1 MTTSETKPVNC
12 PICNAESRYDFSSR
26 DLMFDLYTRYDYFS
40 CLSCRGVFQQPMP
53 NPEKINSFYPVN
65 YFIYDKKAQVKNT
78 SKFKQA
84 LLWRKKAY
92 SHLNPS
98 GLYKLLSMIASPFY
112 QLEKPQYVENGTLLD
127 VGCGNG
133 RYLLTMRSLGWQVQG
148 VELSEDGLK
157 VCRSAGLDVHH
168 GDLLSA
174 SLAANSFDVVTA
186 RHLIEH
192 VPDPHSFM
200 AELARVL
207 KPGGKLIIETPNSD
221 ALGRAYLGPKW
232 FANDV
237 PRHLILFSPTSLR
250 VLAQKYGLKNSSVN
264 YSSGPKIILN
274 SVDCVIGNQ
283 GKPSNKIS
291 WRRKLSRIY
300 IWLARYTKRGD
311 TIHTVFTK

>member
-1 MTTSETKPVNC
+1 MTTSDIKPVTC

-40 CLSCRGVFQQPMP
+40 CLSCRSIFQQPMP
-53 NPEKINSFYPVN
+53 NLEEINSFYPAN
-65 YFIYDKKAQVKNT
+65 YSIYDENAQVRSI

-92 SHLNPS
+92 SHLKPS
-98 GLYKLLSMIASPFY
+98 GLYKFLSLIASPFY
-112 QLEKPQYVENGTLLD
+112 QFEKPSYVENGTLLD

-157 VCRSAGLDVHH
+157 VCRSAGLEVHH
-168 GDLLSA
+168 GELLSA
-174 SLAANSFDVVTA
+174 SFSADSFDVITA

-200 AELARVL
+200 AELARIL
-207 KPGGKLIIETPNSD
+207 KPGGKLIIETPNSE
-221 ALGRAYLGPKW
+221 ALGRVCLGPKW
-232 FANDV
+232 FANEV
-237 PRHLILFSPTSLR
+237 PRHLVLFSSISLLA
-250 VLAQKYGLKNSSVN
+250 LAQEYGLKNSSIN
-264 YSSGPKIILN
+264 YSTGPKIILN
-274 SVDCVIGNQ
+274 SVDYLIGNR

-311 TIHTVFTK
+311 IMHTVFTK